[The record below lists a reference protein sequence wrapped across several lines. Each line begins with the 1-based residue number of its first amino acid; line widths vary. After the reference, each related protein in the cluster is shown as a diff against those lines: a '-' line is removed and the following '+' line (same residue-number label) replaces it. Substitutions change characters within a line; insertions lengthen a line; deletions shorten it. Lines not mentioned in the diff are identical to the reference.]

1 MCTIRHRLVS
11 GILGTFL
18 LLPGFALAQQ
28 PTAPSGIGVVTA
40 IQGQA
45 TVSRQARP
53 DPASLRF
60 KDDVFFRDQI
70 TTKEHSSVRLLLGG
84 KGVLTVREQSQVTL
98 DETVAP
104 DGGRRSILS
113 LLAGKIGAAIA
124 HTLMRPGEEIEVR
137 TPNAVAA
144 VRGTVLIAEYI
155 PPKQSAEAPKPVL
168 LASSEPGPFLAQAQG
183 ASGGQS
189 NFFVLSGSV
198 TITPLGQPPVTV
210 GAMQS
215 LQVTAT
221 SGGVQAGAVQN
232 ITPAQA
238 AQASQGLEMAK
249 SHTGEAEGS
258 ANVQAQ
264 AQIAAEVGAAIVLAL
279 TGESG
284 TNTGGGSNNSG
295 CNPCVPPPPPPA
307 INPEITENV
316 LPSGPILTMSH
327 AGIAFPNTPIA
338 TFSGGDVEPVVPLD
352 VTGTGRVAGY
362 TPIVVTSPLLEAT
375 GTTITHAGSLIALND
390 FTLEGFT
397 TTVPLVQISGTSVTN
412 TGGPLFSLD
421 GASEV
426 STYGPL
432 LGLDTGATAS
442 LAGLIGATGA
452 STVKLGPADAVTIPT
467 GTSLTATA
475 PLFSL
480 SGGSDLTTSGGG
492 SLVWMDPSTL
502 TLSAPILSLS
512 SSSAILSGSVLRT
525 IDSTVTGGAAG
536 GLVSLQNSTL
546 SLQGGSLLDSQ
557 NSTLSFAAPM
567 VSLTA
572 SGAYSDIVSGQ
583 SGSPL
588 FRLSGG
594 SLSLTGNG
602 ALLTAS
608 ADASSGS
615 WSAVSAGGSL
625 L

>member
-11 GILGTFL
+11 GTLGAIL
-18 LLPGFALAQQ
+18 LLPPIFAQAQQ

-70 TTKEHSSVRLLLGG
+70 ITKERSSVRLLLGG

-104 DGGRRSILS
+104 DGGRRSVLS

-124 HTLMRPGEEIEVR
+124 RTLMRPGEEIEVR

-221 SGGVQAGAVQN
+221 PGGVQAGAVQN

-238 AQASQGLEMAK
+238 AQAAQGLDAAK
-249 SHTGEAEGS
+249 PHTGEAEGS

-264 AQIAAEVGAAIVLAL
+264 AEIAAAVASTIVETL
-279 TGESG
+279 TGE
-284 TNTGGGSNNSG
+284 
-295 CNPCVPPPPPPA
+295 PA
-307 INPEITENV
+307 
-316 LPSGPILTMSH
+316 
-327 AGIAFPNTPIA
+327 
-338 TFSGGDVEPVVPLD
+338 
-352 VTGTGRVAGY
+352 
-362 TPIVVTSPLLEAT
+362 
-375 GTTITHAGSLIALND
+375 
-390 FTLEGFT
+390 T
-397 TTVPLVQISGTSVTN
+397 TTT
-412 TGGPLFSLD
+412 TGGP
-421 GASEV
+421 AIPAV
-426 STYGPL
+426 PPVPL
-432 LGLDTGATAS
+432 R
-442 LAGLIGATGA
+442 
-452 STVKLGPADAVTIPT
+452 PR
-467 GTSLTATA
+467 
-475 PLFSL
+475 PL
-480 SGGSDLTTSGGG
+480 
-492 SLVWMDPSTL
+492 
-502 TLSAPILSLS
+502 
-512 SSSAILSGSVLRT
+512 R
-525 IDSTVTGGAAG
+525 
-536 GLVSLQNSTL
+536 
-546 SLQGGSLLDSQ
+546 
-557 NSTLSFAAPM
+557 
-567 VSLTA
+567 
-572 SGAYSDIVSGQ
+572 
-583 SGSPL
+583 
-588 FRLSGG
+588 
-594 SLSLTGNG
+594 
-602 ALLTAS
+602 
-608 ADASSGS
+608 
-615 WSAVSAGGSL
+615 
-625 L
+625 